1 MHACLNRSSRT
12 SGSEEEI
19 EDVKTAYLASDGDM
33 GDLLD
38 RVPCASVDSED
49 RLRQLVQRLIDE
61 EQLPSLPAFTNE
73 SKAKR
78 AARKRRVSLDIMI
91 AVV

>member
-1 MHACLNRSSRT
+1 M
-12 SGSEEEI
+12 
-19 EDVKTAYLASDGDM
+19 KTAYLSCDGDM

-49 RLRQLVQRLIDE
+49 RLRQLVQWLIDE

-78 AARKRRVSLDIMI
+78 AARKRRVSLVTI
-91 AVV
+91 VVVV